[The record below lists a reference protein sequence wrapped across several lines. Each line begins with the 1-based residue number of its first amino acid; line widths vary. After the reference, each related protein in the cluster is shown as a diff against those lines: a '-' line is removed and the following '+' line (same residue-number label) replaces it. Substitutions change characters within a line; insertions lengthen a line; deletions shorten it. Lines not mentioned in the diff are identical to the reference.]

1 MDSASIK
8 ASVQAGRGIRK
19 RTKVRH
25 QAASAKYGEVLT
37 RKFILLSE
45 KPAACGFLMSAGNAD
60 DCTEAVSLL
69 KLLPDL
75 KDCDI
80 LADKA
85 YGTKEIR
92 TYLHD
97 QSARYTIPPK
107 VNTKQ
112 PWPFDKETYKRR
124 NVIER
129 FFNRLKEFRRAE
141 TRYDKRDDSF
151 LAFVM
156 VAAICV
162 AFGILHS

>member
-1 MDSASIK
+1 MAFFNSAVGVLQTLVV
-8 ASVQAGRGIRK
+8 ALGAGLGIWG
-19 RTKVRH
+19 
-25 QAASAKYGEVLT
+25 AINLLEGYGNDN
-37 RKFILLSE
+37 
-45 KPAACGFLMSAGNAD
+45 PGA
-60 DCTEAVSLL
+60 
-69 KLLPDL
+69 
-75 KDCDI
+75 
-80 LADKA
+80 KA

-124 NVIER
+124 NVIAH

-162 AFGILHS
+162 AFGILHI

>member
-1 MDSASIK
+1 MA
-8 ASVQAGRGIRK
+8 QK
-19 RTKVRH
+19 R
-25 QAASAKYGEVLT
+25 
-37 RKFILLSE
+37 
-45 KPAACGFLMSAGNAD
+45 
-60 DCTEAVSLL
+60 
-69 KLLPDL
+69 
-75 KDCDI
+75 
-80 LADKA
+80 
-85 YGTKEIR
+85 IR

-112 PWPFDKETYKRR
+112 PWPFDKDDKETYKRR

-129 FFNRLKEFRRAE
+129 FFYRLKEFRRAE

-162 AFGILHS
+162 AFSILHLSALFSDTP